1 MMEHVTLT
9 DIASLALGIVFLLI
23 RNHSTK
29 IAKEEVQS
37 TVNSKGNETV
47 IKLGNESDLIM
58 AEINAVSKRVENA
71 INLTVSERAAH
82 SAALEEV
89 RSSNNLLAFNLKRV
103 VAHAGLEWKDEV
115 SLVPEPKRLKE

>member
-1 MMEHVTLT
+1 MNNSSDLIT
-9 DIASLALGIVFLLI
+9 LALGIVFLLV
-23 RNHSTK
+23 RNYSTK
-29 IAKEEVQS
+29 AAKEEVEKA
-37 TVNSKGNETV
+37 VNNKGNETQ
-47 IKLGNESDLIM
+47 IKFGSEADAIK

-89 RSSNNLLAFNLKRV
+89 RSSNSLLTFNLKRV

>member
-1 MMEHVTLT
+1 MDHVTTT
-9 DIASLALGIVFLLI
+9 DLVSLALGIVFLLV

-29 IAKEEVQS
+29 VMRNDVKTA
-37 TVNSKGNETV
+37 VNNKGNETQ
-47 IKLGNESDLIM
+47 IKFGDGFNSVRD
-58 AEINAVSKRVENA
+58 EINAVSKRLENS
-71 INLTVSERAAH
+71 INLTVNERAAH

-89 RSSNNLLAFNLKRV
+89 RASNNLLLFNLKRV

>member
-1 MMEHVTLT
+1 MKFDSDLITM
-9 DIASLALGIVFLLI
+9 ALGIVFLMV
-23 RNHSTK
+23 RNYSTK
-29 IAKEEVQS
+29 AAKEEVEKA
-37 TVNSKGNETV
+37 VNNKGNETQ
-47 IKLGNESDLIM
+47 IKFGSEADSIRN
-58 AEINAVSKRVENA
+58 EINAVSKRVENA

-115 SLVPEPKRLKE
+115 SVIPEPKRLKE

>member
-1 MMEHVTLT
+1 MKFDSDLITM
-9 DIASLALGIVFLLI
+9 ALGIVFLMV
-23 RNHSTK
+23 RNYSTK
-29 IAKEEVQS
+29 AAKEEVEKA
-37 TVNSKGNETV
+37 VNNKGNETQ
-47 IKLGNESDLIM
+47 IKFGSEADSIRN
-58 AEINAVSKRVENA
+58 EINAVSKRVENA

>member
-1 MMEHVTLT
+1 MTSNSDLITM
-9 DIASLALGIVFLLI
+9 ALGIVFLLV
-23 RNHSTK
+23 RNYSTK
-29 IAKEEVQS
+29 TAKEEVQR
-37 TVNSKGNETV
+37 VINHKGNETQ
-47 IKLGNESDLIM
+47 IKLGTESDLIRE
-58 AEINAVSKRVENA
+58 EINAVSKRVENA

-89 RSSNNLLAFNLKRV
+89 RASYNLLTFNLKRV

>member
-1 MMEHVTLT
+1 MDHVTTT
-9 DIASLALGIVFLLI
+9 DLVSLALGIVFLLV

-29 IAKEEVQS
+29 VMRNDVKTA
-37 TVNSKGNETV
+37 VNNKGNETQ
-47 IKLGNESDLIM
+47 IKFGDEFDSVRD
-58 AEINAVSKRVENA
+58 EINAVSKRLENS
-71 INLTVSERAAH
+71 INLTVNERAAH

-89 RSSNNLLAFNLKRV
+89 RASNNLLLFNLKRV